1 MQTIT
6 KKFFGSVCF
15 MNQERYYLLTGA
27 AGFLGTNICMQ
38 LLEQGKKVRALV
50 LPNDKS
56 VKFIPEQ
63 VEVVLGDLTQEDTLE
78 PFFTVPEG
86 CSSVVI
92 HCASMVTVNPN
103 YSEKLMAVNVGG
115 TRNIITRV
123 LAHPECEKMVYV
135 SSTGAIPEQP
145 HGVKITEV
153 DKFDPCDPKK
163 VVGAYSQSKAKAT
176 QMVLDAVKVMG
187 LKACVVHPSGILGPN
202 DHAVGETTGTLLQII
217 RGEMP
222 MGMQGS
228 FNLCDVRDLAAGTIA
243 AVDKGRVGECYI
255 LANKTVTLKEM
266 CDMLHEECNAKQ
278 IKFYLP
284 LDLADKIAAG
294 LEKQAEK
301 TGKMPMMT
309 TFSVYNLAR
318 NNEFDYSK
326 AQRELGYTTRS
337 YQETIHDEV
346 QWMMAEGLI
355 DGDGVKEDPILM
367 TNEQLR
373 EGGCMIDMVRAM
385 EHDPALPEIDAEQV
399 YRAIEYGVVDT
410 YEKIEDTVVGGYKK
424 IEQGAVSG
432 FQKISDKFVE
442 KFFTKDG
449 ETVEEAKERLRRK

>member
-1 MQTIT
+1 
-6 KKFFGSVCF
+6 
-15 MNQERYYLLTGA
+15 MNNNRYYLLTGA

-38 LLEQGKKVRALV
+38 LLEAGCKVRALV

-56 VKFIPEQ
+56 VKFISEQ
-63 VEVVLGDLTQEDTLE
+63 VEVVLGDLTDAPSLE

-86 CSSVVI
+86 CTSVVI

-115 TRNIITRV
+115 TRNIITKV
-123 LAHPECEKMVYV
+123 LNHPECEKMVYV

-145 HGVKITEV
+145 HGTPITEV
-153 DKFDPCDPKK
+153 SKFTPCDPKM
-163 VVGAYSQSKAKAT
+163 VGGAYSQSKAAAT
-176 QMVLDAVKVMG
+176 QMVLDAVNVMG

-202 DHAVGETTGTLLQII
+202 DHAIGETTGTLLQII
-217 RGEMP
+217 KGEMP

-243 AVDKGRVGECYI
+243 AVDKGRIGECYI

-266 CDMLHEECNAKQ
+266 CDMLHAECNAKK

-301 TGKMPMMT
+301 TGKMPLMT

-318 NNEFDYSK
+318 NNEFDCTK
-326 AQRELGYTTRS
+326 AKTELGYTTRS
-337 YQETIHDEV
+337 YEETIHDEV
-346 QWMMAEGLI
+346 QWMIAEGLI
-355 DGDGVKEDPILM
+355 DGNGVTEKPALM
-367 TNEQLR
+367 RNEQIR
-373 EGGCMIDMVRAM
+373 EGGYMEDIVRAM
-385 EHDPALPEIDAEQV
+385 EHDASLPEIDVEKT
-399 YRAIEYGVVDT
+399 YKAIEEGVVGT
-410 YEKIEDTVVGGYKK
+410 YEKIEDAVVGGYKK
-424 IEQGAVSG
+424 VETGAVSG
-432 FQKISDKFVE
+432 FRKVSD
-442 KFFTKDG
+442 FFIKQFFSREG
-449 ETVEEAKERLRRK
+449 ETVEETRKRLSRK

>member
-1 MQTIT
+1 
-6 KKFFGSVCF
+6 
-15 MNQERYYLLTGA
+15 MNNNRYYLLTGA

-38 LLEQGKKVRALV
+38 LLEAGCKVRALV

-63 VEVVLGDLTQEDTLE
+63 VEVVLGDLTDAASLE

-86 CSSVVI
+86 CTSVVI

-115 TRNIITRV
+115 TRNIITKV
-123 LAHPECEKMVYV
+123 LNHPECEKMVYV

-145 HGVKITEV
+145 HGTPITEV
-153 DKFDPCDPKK
+153 SKFTPCDPKK
-163 VVGAYSQSKAKAT
+163 VVGAYSQSKATAT
-176 QMVLDAVKVMG
+176 QMVLDAVSVMG

-202 DHAVGETTGTLLQII
+202 DHAIGETTGTLLQII
-217 RGEMP
+217 KGEMP

-243 AVDKGRVGECYI
+243 AVDKGRIGECYI

-266 CDMLHEECNAKQ
+266 CDMLHRECNAKQ

-301 TGKMPMMT
+301 TGKMPLMT

-326 AQRELGYTTRS
+326 AEKELGYTTRS
-337 YQETIHDEV
+337 YEETIHDEV
-346 QWMMAEGLI
+346 QWMIAEGLI
-355 DGDGVKEDPILM
+355 DAGGVTEKPARM
-367 TNEQLR
+367 TNEQIR
-373 EGGCMIDMVRAM
+373 EGGYMEDIVKAM
-385 EHDPALPEIDAEQV
+385 EHEPGIPEIDVTQA
-399 YRAIEYGVVDT
+399 YKAIEEGVT
-410 YEKIEDTVVGGYKK
+410 SAYEKIEDTVVSGYKK
-424 IEQGAVSG
+424 VEQGAVSG
-432 FQKISDKFVE
+432 FGKLTDKMVKKLFSRE
-442 KFFTKDG
+442 G
-449 ETVEEAKERLRRK
+449 ETVDETKERLRRK

>member
-1 MQTIT
+1 MH
-6 KKFFGSVCF
+6 
-15 MNQERYYLLTGA
+15 NRYYLLTGA

-38 LLEQGKKVRALV
+38 LLEAGCKVRALV

-56 VKFIPEQ
+56 VKYIPEN
-63 VEVVLGDLTQEDTLE
+63 VEVVLGDLTDAASLD
-78 PFFTVPEG
+78 PFFSVPEG
-86 CSSVVI
+86 CTSVVI

-115 TRNIITRV
+115 TRNIITKV
-123 LAHPECEKMVYV
+123 LNHPECEKMVYV

-145 HGVKITEV
+145 HGTPITEV
-153 DKFDPCDPKK
+153 SKFTPCDPKK
-163 VVGAYSQSKAKAT
+163 VVGAYSQSKATAT
-176 QMVLDAVKVMG
+176 QMVLDAVNVMG

-202 DHAVGETTGTLLQII
+202 DHAIGETTNTLLQII
-217 RGEMP
+217 KGEMP

-243 AVDKGRVGECYI
+243 AVDKGRIGECYI

-266 CDMLHEECNAKQ
+266 CDMLHAECNAKK
-278 IKFYLP
+278 IKFFLP

-301 TGKMPMMT
+301 TGKMPLMT

-326 AQRELGYTTRS
+326 AREELGYTTRS

-346 QWMMAEGLI
+346 QWMIAEGLI
-355 DGDGVKEDPILM
+355 DGEGVTEKPVLM

-373 EGGCMIDMVRAM
+373 EGGYMEDVIRAM
-385 EHDPALPEIDAEQV
+385 EHDPALPEMDAEKA
-399 YRAIEYGVVDT
+399 YKAIEEGVVST
-410 YEKIEDTVVGGYKK
+410 YEKIETGVVSGYKK
-424 IEQGAVSG
+424 VERGAVSG
-432 FQKISDKFVE
+432 FKKVSDKFVE
-442 KFFTKDG
+442 IFFAREG
-449 ETVEEAKERLRRK
+449 ESVEEAKKRLSRNNQK

>member
-1 MQTIT
+1 
-6 KKFFGSVCF
+6 
-15 MNQERYYLLTGA
+15 MNHERYYLLTGA

-38 LLEQGKKVRALV
+38 LLEKGCKVRALV

-56 VKFIPEQ
+56 VKYIPEQ
-63 VEVVLGDLTQEDTLE
+63 VEVVLGDLTDAPSLE

-86 CSSVVI
+86 CTSVII

-115 TRNIITRV
+115 TRNIITKV
-123 LAHPECEKMVYV
+123 LNHPECEKMVYV
-135 SSTGAIPEQP
+135 SSTGAIPEEP
-145 HGVKITEV
+145 HGVKIREV
-153 DKFDPCDPKK
+153 SKFTPCDPKK
-163 VVGAYSQSKAKAT
+163 VVGAYSQSKATAT
-176 QMVLDAVKVMG
+176 QMVLDAVQVMG

-202 DHAVGETTGTLLQII
+202 DHAIGETTGTLLQII
-217 RGEMP
+217 KGEMP

-243 AVDKGRVGECYI
+243 AIDKGRIGECYI

-301 TGKMPMMT
+301 TGKMPLMT

-326 AQRELGYTTRS
+326 AERELGYTTRS

-346 QWMMAEGLI
+346 QWMIAEGLI
-355 DGDGVKEDPILM
+355 DGSGVTEKHTELTDGQVS
-367 TNEQLR
+367 
-373 EGGCMIDMVRAM
+373 EGGYMEAIDPVEA
-385 EHDPALPEIDAEQV
+385 
-399 YRAIEYGVVDT
+399 YKAIEETVVET
-410 YEKIEDTVVGGYKK
+410 YEKIEDGVVGGYKK
-424 IEQGAVSG
+424 VENSFVSG
-432 FQKISDKFVE
+432 YKKIEDKFVQ
-442 KFFTKDG
+442 KFLAREG
-449 ETVEEAKERLRRK
+449 ETTEEAKERLSRK

>member
-1 MQTIT
+1 
-6 KKFFGSVCF
+6 
-15 MNQERYYLLTGA
+15 MNHERYYLLTGA
-27 AGFLGTNICMQ
+27 AGFLGSNICMQ
-38 LLEQGKKVRALV
+38 LLEAGCKVRALV

-56 VKFIPEQ
+56 VKYIPEQ
-63 VEVVLGDLTQEDTLE
+63 VEVVLGDLTDAASLE

-86 CSSVVI
+86 CTSVVI

-115 TRNIITRV
+115 TRNIITKV
-123 LAHPECEKMVYV
+123 LNHPECEKMVYV

-145 HGVKITEV
+145 HGVKIREV
-153 DKFDPCDPKK
+153 NKFTPCDPKK
-163 VVGAYSQSKAKAT
+163 VVGAYSQSKATAT
-176 QMVLDAVKVMG
+176 QMVLDAVQVMG

-202 DHAVGETTGTLLQII
+202 DHAIGETTGTLLQII
-217 RGEMP
+217 KGEMP

-243 AVDKGRVGECYI
+243 AIDKGRIGECYI

-301 TGKMPMMT
+301 TGKMPLMT

-326 AQRELGYTTRS
+326 AENELGYTTRS

-346 QWMMAEGLI
+346 QWMIAEGLI
-355 DGDGVKEDPILM
+355 DGSGVTEKHAEMTDGQVS
-367 TNEQLR
+367 
-373 EGGCMIDMVRAM
+373 EGGYTEAIDPV
-385 EHDPALPEIDAEQV
+385 ET
-399 YRAIEYGVVDT
+399 YKAIEETVVGT
-410 YEKIEDTVVGGYKK
+410 YQKIEDGVVSGYKK
-424 IEQGAVSG
+424 VEQGAVSG
-432 FQKISDKFVE
+432 FQKISDKFVQ
-442 KFFTKDG
+442 KFFSREG
-449 ETVEEAKERLRRK
+449 ETVEETKKRLSRK